1 MDKNKDKNQENG
13 NTAGEIQWTFNQV
26 KGSLDD
32 LIVDQDI
39 ISCVEFNDDGE
50 LLATGDKG
58 KS

>member
-1 MDKNKDKNQENG
+1 MSSNG
-13 NTAGEIQWTFNQV
+13 SSGSGDISWQFNQV

-32 LIVDQDI
+32 LVSDQDI

-58 KS
+58 